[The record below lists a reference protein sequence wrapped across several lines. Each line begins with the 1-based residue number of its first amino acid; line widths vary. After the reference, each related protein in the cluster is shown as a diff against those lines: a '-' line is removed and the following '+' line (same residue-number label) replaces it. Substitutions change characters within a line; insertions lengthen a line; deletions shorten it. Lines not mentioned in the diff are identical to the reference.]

1 VTQTVRNGFLRDDGV
16 VGDGYPLVT
25 AATAGT
31 TRAFG
36 LWRDDTLALAT
47 SSSTTVA
54 YASAVAPLAV
64 SEGFLRDANG
74 AIVTVTSALASG
86 TPSTHEGFLRD
97 ANYAVVTP

>member
-1 VTQTVRNGFLRDDGV
+1 MTQTVRNGFLRDDGI

-25 AATAGT
+25 TASAGVS
-31 TRAFG
+31 RALN
-36 LWRDDTLALAT
+36 LWRDATQALST
-47 SSSTTVA
+47 SSTPTVA
-54 YASAVAPLAV
+54 FAVAVAPLVV